1 MAGSPRNES
10 FTGFHLIYGD
20 ITTWNPT
27 LVWLVPGVCPDVL
40 LEVGQLGKLALTDLT
55 SVGLDPQVDA
65 RVLGQVG
72 AVREGFVACC
82 TLVRLRLAHVDLG
95 VQLKVSLA
103 GKYLNTKNV

>member
-1 MAGSPRNES
+1 M
-10 FTGFHLIYGD
+10 
-20 ITTWNPT
+20 
-27 LVWLVPGVCPDVL
+27 CPDVL

-72 AVREGFVACC
+72 TVREGLVACC
-82 TLVRLRLAHVDLG
+82 TLVRLGLAHVDLG

-103 GKYLNTKNV
+103 GKQLKYGGKVMFFFHTALIFFIKLLVQGIRKN